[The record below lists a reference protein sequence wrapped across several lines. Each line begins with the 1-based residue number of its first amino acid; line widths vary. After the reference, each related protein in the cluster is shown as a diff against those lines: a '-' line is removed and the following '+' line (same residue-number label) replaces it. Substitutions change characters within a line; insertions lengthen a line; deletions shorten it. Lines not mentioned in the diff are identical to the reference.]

1 MEAEKGDSVRF
12 HNQYIS
18 CINRFVPDAASDC
31 NLSIAM
37 EARISGKYGR
47 VLLTHGPWRGLT
59 SEWPSV
65 LAGLGCPDPDHGKT
79 IDMTAGWVSPLP
91 GATWLGVTSLVH

>member
-1 MEAEKGDSVRF
+1 MNFREDD
-12 HNQYIS
+12 NW
-18 CINRFVPDAASDC
+18 FVPGAVYAC

-37 EARISGKYGR
+37 EARILGKYGR

-65 LAGLGCPDPDHGKT
+65 LAGYQLDCPALDLGT
-79 IDMTAGWVSPLP
+79 IFDTMAGWVSPLP
-91 GATWLGVTSLVH
+91 GATWPGVIQ